1 MSYENEKDKRE
12 IEEIYEK
19 YEEKKLDDRE
29 DYKKYEDKRFDDR
42 QDDKRNED
50 KRFDDR
56 QDDKRN
62 EDKRFDDRQ
71 DDKKLDDR
79 EDYNYNKSTSVYDI
93 ILNNHSIKG
102 EKGSQYVVFKL
113 SNNQS
118 IIGPVNNIYTK
129 NNIHKENNAVLKNTK
144 YIGLDQEASYVAFG
158 CNYQN
163 SILYFK
169 VEKDS
174 VFYVSKYN
182 IVAYTDNILFE
193 SDMII
198 KCVSGDYGYVW
209 IASYGSYEKVELK
222 ESESVELN
230 SGMLVMST
238 SLPIEQNMSYTLTG
252 PCYFI
257 FQSKNIKNIYKQI
270 SQNVPVV
277 QPAATKKGFFSTF
290 FSGGGTMPDVEE
302 KRIRTITR
310 YI

>member
-1 MSYENEKDKRE
+1 MSDEIEKNNKE
-12 IEEIYEK
+12 IEEIEETDKK
-19 YEEKKLDDRE
+19 YEDDKKYENKEIEEIDKKYENKRLDDRE
-29 DYKKYEDKRFDDR
+29 DDKKYENKR
-42 QDDKRNED
+42 
-50 KRFDDR
+50 
-56 QDDKRN
+56 
-62 EDKRFDDRQ
+62 
-71 DDKKLDDR
+71 LDDR
-79 EDYNYNKSTSVYDI
+79 EDDKKYENKRLDDKYENHNRGTSVYDI

-113 SNNQS
+113 NHNQS

-193 SDMII
+193 NDMII
-198 KCVSGDYGYVW
+198 KCVSGEYGYVW

-222 ESESVELN
+222 DSESIELN

-238 SLPIEQNMSYTLTG
+238 SFPIEQNMSYTLTG
-252 PCYFI
+252 PSYFI
-257 FQSKNIKNIYKQI
+257 FQSKNIKNIYKQV
-270 SQNVPVV
+270 SQNVPVAI
-277 QPAATKKGFFSTF
+277 QPTASKKGFFSTF
-290 FSGGGTMPDVEE
+290 FSGGGTSPNIEE